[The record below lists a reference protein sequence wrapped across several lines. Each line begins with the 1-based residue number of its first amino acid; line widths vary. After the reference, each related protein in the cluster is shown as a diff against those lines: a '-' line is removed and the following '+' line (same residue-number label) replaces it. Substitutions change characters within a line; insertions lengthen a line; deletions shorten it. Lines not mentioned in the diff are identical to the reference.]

1 MASHY
6 SLKSIMVA
14 SCYNGLGSK
23 TLCNQGPVYLS
34 KLSRH
39 RFLPQSLSFILSGL
53 LSVIEVFL
61 APYNIRVFSCSGP
74 NRELSLSHSCHP
86 AHDQVQCPF
95 CRRPLPDTTDA
106 FIILIVFIK
115 IIINAKLYDQL
126 FYACFSC

>member
-34 KLSRH
+34 KLSGH

-61 APYNIRVFSCSGP
+61 APYNIRVFAYSAP
-74 NRELSLSHSCHP
+74 NQELSFS
-86 AHDQVQCPF
+86 F
-95 CRRPLPDTTDA
+95 LPSSSWSGSMS
-106 FIILIVFIK
+106 FL
-115 IIINAKLYDQL
+115 
-126 FYACFSC
+126 